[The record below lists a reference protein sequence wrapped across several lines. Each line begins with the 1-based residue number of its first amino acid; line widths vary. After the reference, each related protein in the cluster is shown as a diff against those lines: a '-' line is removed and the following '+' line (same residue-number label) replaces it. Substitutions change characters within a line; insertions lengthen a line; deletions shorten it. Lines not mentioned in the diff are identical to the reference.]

1 MAIHLGWSFS
11 DDWLRIMF
19 DSVSVEDLQICFK
32 FDNNVSRIMANV
44 VNAFSKD
51 GKLPGLQY
59 TAKEKHWK

>member
-1 MAIHLGWSFS
+1 
-11 DDWLRIMF
+11 MF